1 MQIDEKIDHNVTTIF
16 AGAPQFY
23 TKLLLYFNHNLFE
36 LCKFNVYTAITFM
49 VWKTCMYVYMD
60 SA

>member
-1 MQIDEKIDHNVTTIF
+1 MQIDEKIYHNVTTIF

-36 LCKFNVYTAITFM
+36 LCKFNVCTFM
-49 VWKTCMYVYMD
+49 VWKTCMYVYID